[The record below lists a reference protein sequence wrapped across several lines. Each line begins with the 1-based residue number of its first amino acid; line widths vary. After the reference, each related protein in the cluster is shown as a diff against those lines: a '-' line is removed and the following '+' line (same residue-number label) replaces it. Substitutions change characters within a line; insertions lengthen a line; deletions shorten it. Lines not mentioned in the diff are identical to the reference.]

1 MSTPNS
7 VKASGKGVVRDKV
20 SGDLGPRRNYKR
32 TGTPSGSAGTRGSVK
47 IGPSSASG
55 RRPY

>member
-1 MSTPNS
+1 MAQTNS

-20 SGDLGPRRNYKR
+20 TGDLGPKRNYKR
-32 TGTPSGSAGTRGSVK
+32 TGIPSGSAGKHGSVK

-55 RRPY
+55 RRQY